1 MSEMIV
7 FVFFLLL
14 VSGTPIAI
22 VLGSTTL
29 LSVVLLT
36 KTPVQMLPQL
46 MFSALD
52 SFTLLAVPMFIL
64 TGEIIGS
71 GRTAEMLV
79 GISKALLGRTA
90 GGLAVT
96 TVLSCAVFASITG
109 SSLTGIVA
117 IGAIMFPA
125 LVRANYSR
133 RFSLGLVTST
143 SSLGIM
149 IPPSIPMI
157 IYALVMGVS
166 VGQIFMAGFGPGIL
180 LAAAFI
186 GYSLYQAK
194 RYGWAGEEKPSWAE
208 VMRRGREGIWA
219 LLLPVVVLGGI
230 YGGVFTPTEAAAVS
244 VIYAIVVELL
254 IYRGLSLSRLFSVI
268 KGSAVLSGCLLFIFS
283 CGTSFSWLLTSQQI
297 PHRLA
302 QQVLGLLTEPWMFLL
317 GVNLLLLAVGCFLDI
332 ASAILIFGPIFYPI
346 LVGYKIDP
354 VHFGIVMIL
363 NLEIGFLTPPVGFNL
378 FVASSVTRHSIVEI
392 SRAVLPFV
400 FVMLVCLGVVT
411 YLPSISM
418 LLPDLIFRR

>member
-1 MSEMIV
+1 MSSMMVIV
-7 FVFFLLL
+7 FLLLL

-22 VLGSTTL
+22 VLGATTL
-29 LSVVLLT
+29 LSVVLFT
-36 KTPVQMLPQL
+36 KIPVQMLPQL

-71 GRTAEMLV
+71 GRTAEMLI
-79 GISKALLGRTA
+79 GLSKALLGRVA
-90 GGLAVT
+90 GGLAIT
-96 TVLSCAVFASITG
+96 TVLACMAFASITG

-125 LVRANYSR
+125 LVKGNYEE
-133 RFSLGLVTST
+133 RFSLGLITST

-166 VGQIFMAGFGPGIL
+166 VGQLFLAGFGPGIL
-180 LAAAFI
+180 MGLAFM
-186 GYSLYQAK
+186 GYSFYKAK
-194 RYGWAGEEKPSWAE
+194 RCGWVGEEKPSWSE
-208 VMRRGREGIWA
+208 LMRRAKEGIWA
-219 LLLPVVVLGGI
+219 LLLPIVVLGGI
-230 YGGVFTPTEAAAVS
+230 YGGVFTPTEAAGVS
-244 VIYAIVVELL
+244 VIYAIVVELVL
-254 IYRGLSLSRLFSVI
+254 YKGLSPSKLFSVL

-283 CGTSFSWLLTSQQI
+283 CGTTFSWLLTSQQI
-297 PHRLA
+297 PQRMAEHI
-302 QQVLGLLTEPWMFLL
+302 LGLLTEPWMFLV
-317 GVNLLLLAVGCFLDI
+317 GVNVLLLAVGCFLDI

-346 LVGYKIDP
+346 LVGYKIDLI
-354 VHFGIVMIL
+354 HFGIVMIL
-363 NLEIGFLTPPVGFNL
+363 NLEMGFLTPPVGFNL

-392 SRAVLPFV
+392 SRAVLPFLLM
-400 FVMLVCLGVVT
+400 MLFCLGLVT

-418 LLPDLIFRR
+418 LLPNLVFRR

>member
-1 MSEMIV
+1 MPEMIV
-7 FVFFLLL
+7 LVFLLLL

-36 KTPVQMLPQL
+36 KIPVQMLPQL

-71 GRTAEMLV
+71 GRTAEMLI
-79 GISKALLGRTA
+79 GFSKALLGRMA

-96 TVLSCAVFASITG
+96 TVLACAVFASITG

-125 LVRANYSR
+125 MVKANYSNK
-133 RFSLGLVTST
+133 FSLGLITCS

-166 VGQIFMAGFGPGIL
+166 VGQIFMAGFGPGML
-180 LAAAFI
+180 MAVVFV

-194 RYGWAGEEKPSWAE
+194 RYGWVEEEKPPWSE
-208 VMRRGREGIWA
+208 VMRRAKEGIWA

-254 IYRGLSLSRLFSVI
+254 IYRGLSFSRLFSVI

-283 CGTSFSWLLTSQQI
+283 CGTTFSWLLTSQQI
-297 PHRLA
+297 PHRMA
-302 QQVLGLLTEPWMFLL
+302 HHILGLLTEPWMFLV

-346 LVGYKIDP
+346 LVGYKIDLI
-354 VHFGIVMIL
+354 HFGIIMIL

-378 FVASSVTRHSIVEI
+378 FVTSSVTRHSIVEI
-392 SRAVLPFV
+392 SRAALPFV
-400 FVMLVCLGVVT
+400 FAMLICLVLVT

-418 LLPDLIFRR
+418 LLPNLLFRR